1 MFSVVEE
8 NMSTKIKIEPYLSNP
23 IFALVT
29 GLLLVGFGFFAM
41 RIAADDLLFFIL
53 VWVLTIC
60 GFSATVY
67 GFMGIVEGKRK
78 WIKGNSKEVRSL
90 SQSLKVRYPTYI
102 LKVHKLKEKYETLHE
117 KFPEVRAHSE
127 EFKRRIKVFQAG
139 LVELETQLHDNLQ
152 KQAPVM
158 DNDNVDGIA
167 KKVLWSNKQIALTQ
181 LKTALKALEDSESP
195 IVPESYRGVLNRIHG
210 NFKRLDGGVT
220 LYHEL
225 LTACTSETAA
235 FEAILALKQ
244 EVEELDAL
252 LSQHETELQE
262 LETDTQTRYELSEV
276 ALSMFQER
284 FEEFKAGCE

>member
-1 MFSVVEE
+1 
-8 NMSTKIKIEPYLSNP
+8 MSTKIKIEPYLSNP

-195 IVPESYRGVLNRIHG
+195 VVPESYRGVLNRIHG
-210 NFKRLDGGVT
+210 DFKRLDGGMT

-225 LTACTSETAA
+225 LTACTSETVAL
-235 FEAILALKQ
+235 ETILALKQ
-244 EVEELDAL
+244 EVEEIDAL
-252 LSQHETELQE
+252 LSHHETELQK
-262 LETDTQTRYELSEV
+262 LETDTQTQYELSKM

>member
-1 MFSVVEE
+1 
-8 NMSTKIKIEPYLSNP
+8 MSTKIKIEPYLSNP
-23 IFALVT
+23 IFALVV

-53 VWVLTIC
+53 VWILTVC
-60 GFSATVY
+60 GFSAAVY

-78 WIKGNSKEVRSL
+78 WTKGNSQEVRSL
-90 SQSLKVRYPTYI
+90 FQHLKVRYPTYI
-102 LKVHKLKEKYETLHE
+102 LKVRKLKEEYEALHE
-117 KFPEVRAHSE
+117 KFPEVRVHSE
-127 EFKRRIKVFQAG
+127 EFKRRIKAFQAG
-139 LVELETQLHDNLQ
+139 LIELETQLHDNLQ
-152 KQAPVM
+152 KHAPVM
-158 DNDNVDGIA
+158 DNDNVNGVA
-167 KKVLWSNKQIALTQ
+167 KKVLWSNRQIELTQ
-181 LKTALKALEDSESP
+181 LNTALKALEDSESP

-210 NFKRLDGGVT
+210 DFKRLDGGVT

-284 FEEFKAGCE
+284 FEAFKAGCEFW

>member
-1 MFSVVEE
+1 
-8 NMSTKIKIEPYLSNP
+8 MSTKIKIEPYLSNP
-23 IFALVT
+23 IFALVV

-53 VWVLTIC
+53 VWILTVC
-60 GFSATVY
+60 GFSAAVY

-78 WIKGNSKEVRSL
+78 WTKGNSQEVRSL
-90 SQSLKVRYPTYI
+90 FQRLKVCYPTYI

-117 KFPEVRAHSE
+117 KFPEVRVHSE
-127 EFKRRIKVFQAG
+127 EFKRRIKAFQAG
-139 LVELETQLHDNLQ
+139 LIELETQLHDNLQ
-152 KQAPVM
+152 KHAPVM
-158 DNDNVDGIA
+158 DNDNVDGVA
-167 KKVLWSNKQIALTQ
+167 KKVLWSNRQIELTQ
-181 LKTALKALEDSESP
+181 LNTALKALEDSESP

-284 FEEFKAGCE
+284 FEAFKAGCEFW

>member
-1 MFSVVEE
+1 
-8 NMSTKIKIEPYLSNP
+8 MSTKIKIEPYLSNP
-23 IFALVT
+23 IFALVV

-53 VWVLTIC
+53 VWILTVC
-60 GFSATVY
+60 GFSAAVY

-78 WIKGNSKEVRSL
+78 WTKGNSQEVRSL
-90 SQSLKVRYPTYI
+90 FQHLKVRYPTYI
-102 LKVHKLKEKYETLHE
+102 LKVHKLKEEYEALHE
-117 KFPEVRAHSE
+117 KFPEVRVHSE
-127 EFKRRIKVFQAG
+127 EFKRRIKAFQAG
-139 LVELETQLHDNLQ
+139 LIELETQLHDNLQ
-152 KQAPVM
+152 KHAPVM
-158 DNDNVDGIA
+158 DNDNVDGVA
-167 KKVLWSNKQIALTQ
+167 KKVLWSNRQIELTQ
-181 LKTALKALEDSESP
+181 LNTALKALEDSESP

-210 NFKRLDGGVT
+210 DFKRLDGGVT

-284 FEEFKAGCE
+284 FEAFKAGCEFW

>member
-1 MFSVVEE
+1 
-8 NMSTKIKIEPYLSNP
+8 MSTKIKIEPYLSNP
-23 IFALVT
+23 IFALVV

-53 VWVLTIC
+53 VWILTVC
-60 GFSATVY
+60 GFSAAVY

-78 WIKGNSKEVRSL
+78 WTKGSSQEVRSL
-90 SQSLKVRYPTYI
+90 FQSLKVRYPTYI
-102 LKVHKLKEKYETLHE
+102 LKVHKLKEKYEALHE
-117 KFPEVRAHSE
+117 KFPEVRVHSE
-127 EFKRRIKVFQAG
+127 EFKRRIKAFQAG
-139 LVELETQLHDNLQ
+139 LIELETQLHDNLQ
-152 KQAPVM
+152 KHAPVM
-158 DNDNVDGIA
+158 DNDNVDGVA
-167 KKVLWSNKQIALTQ
+167 KKVLWSNRQIELTQ
-181 LKTALKALEDSESP
+181 LNTALKTLEDSENP
-195 IVPESYRGVLNRIHG
+195 IVPESYRSVLNRIHG
-210 NFKRLDGGVT
+210 DFKRLDGGVT

-235 FEAILALKQ
+235 FEAILTLKQ

-284 FEEFKAGCE
+284 FAAFKAGCEFW

>member
-1 MFSVVEE
+1 
-8 NMSTKIKIEPYLSNP
+8 MSTKIKIEPYLSNP
-23 IFALVT
+23 IFALVV

-53 VWVLTIC
+53 VWILTVC
-60 GFSATVY
+60 GFSAAVY

-78 WIKGNSKEVRSL
+78 WTKGNSQEVRSL
-90 SQSLKVRYPTYI
+90 FQSLKVCYPTYI
-102 LKVHKLKEKYETLHE
+102 LKVHKLKEKYEALHE

-127 EFKRRIKVFQAG
+127 EFKRRIKAFQAG
-139 LVELETQLHDNLQ
+139 LIELETQLHDNLQ
-152 KQAPVM
+152 KHAPVM
-158 DNDNVDGIA
+158 DNDNVDGVA
-167 KKVLWSNKQIALTQ
+167 KKVLWSNKQIELTQ
-181 LKTALKALEDSESP
+181 LNTALKALEDSESP

-284 FEEFKAGCE
+284 FEAFKAGCEFW